1 MKTTLIAVAALAG
14 LAAAT
19 TYTLAQKDYTN
30 LPPTAAD
37 FYRLADASK
46 IDLAAAVASA
56 AKAANGKAIKAELAL
71 KDGKAVYTV
80 DCVGEG
86 KVWKISVDGQTG
98 AATKTEI
105 APWVSPG
112 EAMSADWTTTPS
124 GLRYSDIKVGDGA
137 QPAGPGSVVRVH
149 YSGWLLDGTKFD
161 SSVDR
166 GQPAEFP
173 LNGVIKGWTEGVGSM
188 KIGGKR
194 KLLIPYQLAYGA
206 GGRPPT
212 IPPAAMLVFDVE
224 LLAVVRN

>member
-37 FYRLADASK
+37 LYRLTDAAK
-46 IDLAAAVASA
+46 IDLAEAVASA
-56 AKAANGKAIKAELAL
+56 AKSVNGKAVKAELTL
-71 KDGKAVYTV
+71 KDGRASYTV
-80 DCVGEG
+80 DCVGDD
-86 KVWKISVDGQTG
+86 KVWKVSIDGQTG
-98 AATKTEI
+98 AATKSEI
-105 APWVSPG
+105 APWICPG
-112 EAMSADWTTTPS
+112 EALSGGWTTTAS
-124 GLRYSDIKVGDGA
+124 GLRYADIKVGDGA
-137 QPAGPGSVVRVH
+137 QPAGSGSVVRVH

-212 IPPAAMLVFDVE
+212 IPPAATLVFDVE